1 MANPIFIPVAFA
13 ENGIKNPIQKAL
25 QPNQAEQEATWEKGW
40 GNITFIPIES
50 GGKAPL
56 GQDFNGV
63 LNVISSNVIHT
74 QNGNRYKWSQDVVD
88 NYGGYEFGAIV
99 QSDDGTKEFRSILD
113 NNTYNPNINPTNS
126 WIVYSGVGSIPV
138 ATSTVAG
145 VTRVLN
151 NLTSTDVNAAL
162 SAAQGK
168 VLSDMIDIIA
178 YSPTPF
184 YGNSAPSG
192 WLPLDGRAITQ
203 SAYPKLFARYGSSLP
218 DLRGRFVRG
227 LGGESAALG
236 VYQADAMQNITG
248 NISAGSGN
256 TQQFV
261 DGATATGAFRVI
273 AGTKNYTEEAGA
285 GSNPSGVTFDASRVV
300 RTATEN
306 RPKNIS
312 FLYIVKAG

>member
-63 LNVISSNVIHT
+63 FNAISSNIVHT

-113 NNTYNPNINPTNS
+113 NNAYNPNINPTNS

-168 VLSDMIDIIA
+168 ALNDNKVAKADVVNTLTSTETQKPLSANQGRVLNEKFSFQNSRNTNGYVRLGDSGIVMQWGTVDYSSRPAETNVTVNFPTAFSNACLNVGLTRKVIATTLQNDGGALLVSQTRTNFIVNLAHFSD
-178 YSPTPF
+178 SNE
-184 YGNSAPSG
+184 G
-192 WLPLDGRAITQ
+192 
-203 SAYPKLFARYGSSLP
+203 
-218 DLRGRFVRG
+218 LRGFTWFAIG
-227 LGGESAALG
+227 
-236 VYQADAMQNITG
+236 Y
-248 NISAGSGN
+248 
-256 TQQFV
+256 
-261 DGATATGAFRVI
+261 
-273 AGTKNYTEEAGA
+273 
-285 GSNPSGVTFDASRVV
+285 
-300 RTATEN
+300 
-306 RPKNIS
+306 
-312 FLYIVKAG
+312 